1 MKRWA
6 VLLLLLSLLLTGCSA
21 QPDTAPTIRRVETQ
35 TVQTGSSTDTMTVSG
50 NIVPTETVKVSFK
63 VAGRV
68 NNVYPAEGELVKAGQ
83 VIAKM
88 DTTDYSIAV
97 QASDSQLKAGQSQVA
112 SGQLELEAGRAELE
126 ALKLKVQSEVPAAIN
141 QAKAQLDL
149 TQNTYDR
156 TKALFEAGV
165 ATQAD
170 LDAAY
175 AKLTVDQATY
185 QQALDAQTITE
196 AQIRQAEAKVES
208 AQAQVEQGQ
217 AQLKQAQ
224 SALDLAN
231 SNLSDTTLTSPIT
244 GVVLQKVVASGE
256 MTSAGYPIVA
266 IGKVDDVWVEIGVT
280 DDAVGKLYK
289 GQSAAVYVY
298 GTDQTV
304 TGTVD
309 EIGALADTTT
319 RTFPVKIRV
328 HNPDGTLLPGMIAKV
343 DISLSDTPGICIPLD
358 SVIQLADGSSVFL
371 YDEATGTVS
380 RRMIETGEIVGDQ
393 IEVLAGLESG
403 ECLVT
408 AGQFVLHDGEQVQLA
423 DDSAGTSTAAQSP
436 EIAEEVAP

>member
-1 MKRWA
+1 MKRWT
-6 VLLLLLSLLLTGCSA
+6 VFLLLFSVLLTGCSA
-21 QPDTAPTIRRVETQ
+21 TPTAQPTIRRVETQ
-35 TVQTGSSTDTMTVSG
+35 VVQTGSSTDMMTVSG
-50 NIVPTETVKVSFK
+50 NITPTETVKVSFK

-68 NNVYPAEGELVKAGQ
+68 NEVYPAEGELVRAGQ
-83 VIAKM
+83 VVAKM

-244 GVVLQKVVASGE
+244 GVVLQKVVSSGE
-256 MTSAGYPIVA
+256 MTSAGYPILA
-266 IGKVDDVWVEIGVT
+266 IGQVDDVWVEIGVT
-280 DDAVGKLYK
+280 DDAVGRLHK
-289 GQSAAVYVY
+289 GQNATVYVY

-328 HNPDGTLLPGMIAKV
+328 HNPDGTLLPGMIARV
-343 DISLSDTPGICIPLD
+343 DISLSDNPGICIPLD

-371 YDEATGTVS
+371 YDETTGTVS
-380 RRMIETGEIVGDQ
+380 RRMIETGEIVGEQ

-408 AGQFVLHDGEQVQLA
+408 AGQFVLHDGEQVELA
-423 DDSAGTSTAAQSP
+423 NDTTQPDSNAENTAITEEDAQ
-436 EIAEEVAP
+436 